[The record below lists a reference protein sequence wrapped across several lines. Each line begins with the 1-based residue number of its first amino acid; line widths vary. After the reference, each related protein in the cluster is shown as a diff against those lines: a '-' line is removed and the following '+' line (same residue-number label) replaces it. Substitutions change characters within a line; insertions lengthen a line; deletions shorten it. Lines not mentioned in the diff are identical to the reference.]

1 MAYATPKPNQF
12 ITLHK
17 SQPVISKAERDHNTD
32 SERGARLRLDVPSM
46 EQWREEMAHNGQNI
60 SLPEWLQDKI
70 GLNEKGE

>member
-17 SQPVISKAERDHNTD
+17 SQPVISRAEHAHNTD
-32 SERGARLRLDVPSM
+32 GERGARLRLDVPSI
-46 EQWREEMAHNGQNI
+46 EQWREEMANNGQDI
-60 SLPEWLQDKI
+60 SLPEWLQAKT